1 MKEEEFI
8 NDLLYIHTNELWSL
22 EQKYS
27 RLRGVLNRFTLL
39 WTKEDGIT
47 YPNLSSRLDGVIK
60 RTELKPIHRYRLHA
74 FRIKSNQLKTM
85 AIELPLDEYLWEL
98 YSLYTLLLTREGS
111 KGEQRA
117 FELLFGVR
125 MPERE
130 PYAKAQDRDSTK
142 PERAIIPA
150 LFLRESLDSPT
161 QFYITREDHIEQEWL
176 VELKNPESY
185 LQHLY
190 QGVALNLIFNR
201 GEKFDEDKILRPDL
215 VVVEPN
221 YLIDISALAD
231 LYKPYGTHPANMILK
246 RLTAADNT
254 IPLLLGN
261 IANFFLD
268 TLVNEP
274 DEEPVT
280 YQDTIK
286 QAFRETPFDISTCTD
301 LNNPQKAREFF
312 QNTEIQFNNIAK
324 IVRETFKNPG
334 YNIDRRKA
342 VLEPSFICQTL
353 GLQGR
358 LDLMLDDFSQFI
370 ELKSGRADDFRQP
383 IKHQES
389 HYVQMLLYFEVLS
402 LNTGRDW
409 REIQAYLLYSKYE
422 LLFPEKPFFSLV
434 VEAINLRNLVVLNE
448 SQIHLHNSAEFTL
461 EKIKQVEASTLNIK
475 GLTGRYWDI
484 IRQPIDQIT
493 QGLDSLTPL
502 ELTYFA
508 RLYTFVTKELYIS
521 KVGGAT
527 SHDTH
532 KGVSMLWDALPE
544 EKIEAG
550 ELLYD
555 LKIESSNIENNRHTV
570 NLIIPQ
576 YETDLLPNFRVG
588 DAVILYARSKPQ
600 DNVTN
605 REVIKGNIEQITS
618 TNILITL
625 RTVQRHGQLFRSEL
639 TFAIE
644 KDHIDVAYSQM
655 FRALGAFLNA
665 NPDRRDLLLNG
676 AKPIDS
682 TSQEADRNIPD
693 LDRIL
698 QKVIRAKEYFLLVGP
713 PGTGKTSQALRRMV
727 EHYYNSEDCNI
738 LLLSYTNRAVDEIC
752 QMLEGFTPSIE
763 YIRISSESSCEQEY
777 REHLLD
783 NKLKDAKDRRQ
794 VKEKLTSCR
803 IYVGTVSSISNKQ
816 GIFNLKKF
824 QIAIVDEATQLLEPQ
839 LLPLI
844 VARDEQG
851 NNAIE
856 KFVLIGDHKQLPAV
870 LVQSSI
876 ESAVPEPEL
885 QNIGLHNLKESL
897 FERLYRKALEEG
909 DNSHYDML
917 VRTGRMHP
925 DVASFP
931 NKFFYEG
938 KLAPIPLPHQDEML
952 PFESSHDDPIKQI
965 VATERI
971 ALFDTPLD
979 ANSHS
984 VKVSRNEASMVAK
997 IVKHIEELHRETNIK
1012 LNAAEHIGIITPYR
1026 TQIAQIRRSLIEAS
1040 IVGAEDMLIDTV
1052 ERFQGSQRDIIIFS
1066 FCVNRKYQL
1075 SFLCNTMQENG
1086 YLVDRK
1092 LNVAMTRAR
1101 KQLFLV
1107 GNKELLMNNEIY
1119 ANLINHLEGNIK

>member
-8 NDLLYIHTNELWSL
+8 SDLLYIHTNELWSL
-22 EQKYS
+22 EEKYS

-47 YPNLSSRLDGVIK
+47 YPNLSSRLDGVIR

-74 FRIKSNQLKTM
+74 FRIKSNQLKKM

-117 FELLFGVR
+117 FELLFGVK

-130 PYAKAQDRDSTK
+130 PYAKPKDGQAEK
-142 PERAIIPA
+142 PHRSIVPA
-150 LFLRESLDSPT
+150 LFLRESLDSPA
-161 QFYITREDHIEQEWL
+161 QFFVTREDHIEQEWL
-176 VELKNPESY
+176 VELKDPQPFI
-185 LQHLY
+185 QHLY

-201 GEKFDEDKILRPDL
+201 GEKFDEDKTLRPDL

-231 LYKPYGTHPANMILK
+231 LYKPYGTHPANMIIK
-246 RLTAADNT
+246 RLTSAENT

-274 DEEPVT
+274 DDEPVT
-280 YQDTIK
+280 YKETIK
-286 QAFRETPFDISTCTD
+286 QAFRESPFDISTCSD
-301 LNNPQKAREFF
+301 LNNTLKAREFF
-312 QNTEIQFNNIAK
+312 QNTEIQFNNIAT

-342 VLEPSFICQTL
+342 VLEPTFICQTL

-370 ELKSGRADDFRQP
+370 ELKSGRADDFKPP

-402 LNTGRDW
+402 FNTGRDW
-409 REIQAYLLYSKYE
+409 KEIQAYLLYSKHA

-434 VEAINLRNLVVLNE
+434 VEAINIRNLVVLNE
-448 SQIHLHNSAEFTL
+448 SQIHLHNSAQFTL
-461 EKIKQVEASTLNIK
+461 EKIREVDAQNLNIK
-475 GLTGRYWDI
+475 EITGRYWDI
-484 IRQPIDQIT
+484 IKQPIEQINE
-493 QGLDSLTPL
+493 GLDSLTPL

-508 RLYTFVTKELYIS
+508 RLYTFVSKELYIS
-521 KVGGAT
+521 KVGGST

-555 LKIESSNIENNRHTV
+555 LRVESSIIENNRHSV
-570 NLIIPQ
+570 NLSIPQ
-576 YETDLLPNFRVG
+576 YEIDMLPNFRVG

-605 REVIKGNIEQITS
+605 REVIKGNIEQIS
-618 TNILITL
+618 SSNILITL

-665 NPDRRDLLLNG
+665 DPQRRDMLLNG
-676 AKPIDS
+676 SQPSEIDA
-682 TSQEADRNIPD
+682 ADIDDRSSD
-693 LDRIL
+693 LDRIV
-698 QKVIRAKEYFLLVGP
+698 QKVIKAKDYFLLVGP

-727 EHYYNSEDCNI
+727 DHYYNSGNNNI

-752 QMLEGFTPSIE
+752 QMLEGFSPKIE
-763 YIRISSESSCEQEY
+763 YIRISSESSCEEEY

-783 NKLKDAKDRRQ
+783 STLKDAKDRRQ
-794 VKEKLTSCR
+794 VKDKLTACR

-816 GIFNLKKF
+816 AIFNLKKF

-844 VARDEQG
+844 VARNEQG
-851 NNAIE
+851 ENAIE

-870 LVQSSI
+870 LVQSPQ

-885 QNIGLHNLKESL
+885 QSIGLYNLKESL
-897 FERLYRKALEEG
+897 FERLYRKALAQG
-909 DNSHYDML
+909 DSSHYDML

-925 DVASFP
+925 DVAAFP

-938 KLAPIPLPHQDEML
+938 KLAPIPLPHQGESL
-952 PFESSHDDPIKQI
+952 PFVTMHADPIKQI
-965 VATERI
+965 IATERI

-979 ANSHS
+979 SNSHS
-984 VKVSRNEASMVAK
+984 VKVSRNEASMVAT
-997 IVKHIEELHRETNIK
+997 IVKHIEELHRESNLK
-1012 LNAAEHIGIITPYR
+1012 LNNSQQIGIITPYR

-1040 IVGAEDMLIDTV
+1040 VAGAEDMLIDTV

-1075 SFLCNTMQENG
+1075 SFLCNTMEENG
-1086 YLVDRK
+1086 YQVDRK

-1107 GNKELLMNNEIY
+1107 GNRELLMNNTIY
-1119 ANLINHLEGNIK
+1119 ANLIKHLDENSH